1 MAVYRLK
8 DGRYVNEKGQFVDQ
22 YGQPLGNTGAT
33 ATPAEMATAV
43 PAGAAGGQRTAGP
56 TPIPGTSPTTGQ
68 ANPPGPNTSQP
79 PAGGSTHIGAPIP
92 GTNPVTGQALPKPN
106 PAPTPLPAAGGGPTP
121 SAAPRTYDAKG
132 HASDGSQ
139 STGLD
144 NPWKIGAN
152 IGMTYDHDTI
162 AELAAI
168 ADNKKAG
175 SISKE
180 EAAWILNT
188 VGFRP
193 DGQPN
198 YEERWAASRKLDR
211 YAQNSGGTSPW
222 WHDPINSPDAETTGK
237 LGGRYANEQ
246 EALDNYGWWNTQG
259 NTPNRRGGGNTP
271 PDPTAMPG
279 SNTTDK
285 TAGPPIY
292 PQAKMPGG
300 TVGHSPTPLP
310 PSTIAAYVGGT
321 NIAPP
326 IGDNTPD
333 TIPDPTQMPDLQR
346 RGPITIPPELQVS
359 QDAFW
364 QRYR

>member
-22 YGQPLGNTGAT
+22 YGQLLGNTGAT

-68 ANPPGPNTSQP
+68 ANPPGPNTNQP

-106 PAPTPLPAAGGGPTP
+106 PTPTPLPAAGGGPPP

-162 AELAAI
+162 AQLAAI
-168 ADNKKAG
+168 ADSKTQG
-175 SISKE
+175 PISPG
-180 EAAWILNT
+180 EAAYILRT
-188 VGFRP
+188 VGFQP
-193 DGQPN
+193 DGQPG

-222 WHDPINSPDAETTGK
+222 WHDPINSPDAGTAAK
-237 LGGRYANEQ
+237 LGGRYASEQ

-259 NTPNRRGGGNTP
+259 NTPNRRGAA
-271 PDPTAMPG
+271 PDPTAMP
-279 SNTTDK
+279 D
-285 TAGPPIY
+285 AQRRGPLPAY
-292 PQAKMPGG
+292 PQVERPDGSI
-300 TVGHSPTPLP
+300 GHSDTPLP
-310 PSTIAAYVGGT
+310 GGSSSAMPYIGPSQ
-321 NIAPP
+321 
-326 IGDNTPD
+326 DNTPD